1 MRSMNL
7 YLFFVKRSTSGGE
20 NISNR
25 DIGKNI
31 RVNEQIRAKE
41 IRVIDSDGGQL
52 GVMTV
57 REALHVAEG
66 RELDL
71 VEVSPTA
78 VPPVCKILDFGKYK
92 YQLHKKHTQKK
103 TIDLK
108 EVKVRPQIDEHDLQ
122 LKIRNINRFI
132 EEGDKAKIVMYFRGR
147 EIIRPE
153 LGMKVFDKIILSLT
167 GKYQIETNPRL
178 EGNHITMVVAPKS

>member
-1 MRSMNL
+1 
-7 YLFFVKRSTSGGE
+7 V
-20 NISNR
+20 
-25 DIGKNI
+25 
-31 RVNEQIRAKE
+31 
-41 IRVIDSDGGQL
+41 RVIDNDGGQL

-57 REALHVAEG
+57 NEALRKAEE

-92 YQLHKKHTQKK
+92 YQLNKKHSQRK
-103 TIDLK
+103 TIDVK
-108 EVKVRPQIDEHDLQ
+108 EVKVRPQINEHDLA
-122 LKIRNINRFI
+122 LKIKNINRFI
-132 EEGDKAKIVMYFRGR
+132 EGGDKAKVVMYFRGR

-153 LGMKVFDKIILSLT
+153 FGMKVYEKIMQQLT
-167 GKYQIETNPRL
+167 GKYQIEQQPKL

>member
-1 MRSMNL
+1 
-7 YLFFVKRSTSGGE
+7 
-20 NISNR
+20 
-25 DIGKNI
+25 
-31 RVNEQIRAKE
+31 
-41 IRVIDSDGGQL
+41 
-52 GVMTV
+52 MTV
-57 REALHVAEG
+57 REALKIAED

-92 YQLHKKHTQKK
+92 YQLNKKHTQRK
-103 TIDLK
+103 TVSIK
-108 EVKVRPQIDEHDLQ
+108 EVKVRPQVGEHDLA

-132 EEGDKAKIVMYFRGR
+132 EDGDKTKVVMYFRGR

-153 LGMKVFDKIILSLT
+153 FGMKVFDTIMQQLT
-167 GKYQIETNPRL
+167 GKFQIEQQPRM

>member
-1 MRSMNL
+1 
-7 YLFFVKRSTSGGE
+7 
-20 NISNR
+20 
-25 DIGKNI
+25 
-31 RVNEQIRAKE
+31 
-41 IRVIDSDGGQL
+41 
-52 GVMTV
+52 MTV
-57 REALHVAEG
+57 RDALKVAED

-92 YQLHKKHTQKK
+92 YQLNKKHTQKK
-103 TIDLK
+103 TVGIK
-108 EVKVRPQIDEHDLQ
+108 EVKVRPQVGEHDLE

-132 EEGDKAKIVMYFRGR
+132 EGGDKAKIVMYFRGR

-153 LGMKVFDKIILSLT
+153 LGMKVFAKISQQLT
-167 GKYQIETNPRL
+167 GKFQIEQQPKL

>member
-1 MRSMNL
+1 M
-7 YLFFVKRSTSGGE
+7 
-20 NISNR
+20 
-25 DIGKNI
+25 
-31 RVNEQIRAKE
+31 
-41 IRVIDSDGGQL
+41 RVIDSEGQQL

-57 REALHVAEG
+57 RDALSHAAT

-92 YQLHKKHTQKK
+92 YQLNKKHAQKK
-103 TIDLK
+103 TIDVK
-108 EVKVRPQIDEHDLQ
+108 EIKIRPQINEHDLS

-132 EEGDKAKIVMYFRGR
+132 EEGDKAKVVMFFRGR

-153 LGMKVFDKIILSLT
+153 LGMKVFEKISQQLT
-167 GKYQIETNPRL
+167 GKFQIEQQPRL
-178 EGNHITMVVAPKS
+178 EGNHITMVVAPKSG

>member
-1 MRSMNL
+1 L
-7 YLFFVKRSTSGGE
+7 KRSTPGGE

-52 GVMTV
+52 GVMSV
-57 REALHVAEG
+57 REAMNVAEQ

-92 YQLHKKHTQKK
+92 YQLHKKHTYRKS
-103 TIDLK
+103 ID
-108 EVKVRPQIDEHDLQ
+108 VK
-122 LKIRNINRFI
+122 
-132 EEGDKAKIVMYFRGR
+132 
-147 EIIRPE
+147 
-153 LGMKVFDKIILSLT
+153 
-167 GKYQIETNPRL
+167 
-178 EGNHITMVVAPKS
+178 